1 MSKERKEELENKI
14 KELWASANVCYKHG
28 NLYEYLSYAK
38 PIKELTD
45 EMERNSEEHAAKIL

>member
-1 MSKERKEELENKI
+1 MNEERKAELENKI
-14 KELWASANVCYKHG
+14 KDLWDSAHGCYKHG

-45 EMERNSEEHAAKIL
+45 EMERSREVNVAKIL